1 MSYVVGVDSSTSACK
16 IQVHD
21 IETGDVVATGR
32 APHPPTHPPRSEQ
45 HPRSWKVAF
54 ETACAKAGIGST
66 YAPAALSIAAQQHG
80 MVVLGGDGEVLR
92 PAKLWN
98 DTESAPDAE
107 ALIKALDG
115 GGAAWAGACG
125 SVPVPS
131 FTITKLHWL
140 ARCEPEVLART
151 VSVLLPHDWLTYT
164 LTGRQATDRGDASG
178 TGYWSPGGS
187 LYRHDLLALVD
198 DTIDW
203 GVLLPDVLGPTEPVG
218 EWRGS
223 RTVVGPG
230 TGDNM
235 ALALALGLRP
245 GDLALSFGT
254 SATAFTV
261 SETATNDASGTVA
274 GFADGTGRYLPLVC
288 TMNATKVIETMA
300 ALMGASHEHFDE
312 LVLGAPSGARDVVLI
327 PHFDGERTPNRPDA
341 TGSLLGLRTDVTPG
355 LLARATVEGVVC
367 NLLAGADALG
377 STTDGRG
384 FLVGGA
390 ARSRAFT
397 QVVADLVGRP
407 VLVVPDELVATGAA
421 AQAAAT
427 YLGCDVDAIAQ
438 GWDLGQGHVTE
449 PTSSVVHRSEIRARY
464 AAAVAQE
471 TA

>member
-1 MSYVVGVDSSTSACK
+1 MAYVVGVDSSTSACK

-21 IETGDVVATGR
+21 IETGEIVATGR
-32 APHPPTHPPRSEQ
+32 APHPATHPPKSEQ
-45 HPRSWKVAF
+45 HPRSWKDAF
-54 ETACAKAGIGST
+54 ETACTKARIGST
-66 YAPAALSIAAQQHG
+66 YTPVALSVAAQQHG
-80 MVVLGGDGEVLR
+80 MVVLGGDGGVLR

-107 ALIKALDG
+107 ALLKAIA
-115 GGAAWAGACG
+115 GGAAAWAQACG

-151 VSVLLPHDWLTYT
+151 TSILLPHDWLTYT
-164 LTGRQATDRGDASG
+164 LTGRRVTDRGDASG
-178 TGYWSPGGS
+178 TGWWSPRES
-187 LYRHDLLALVD
+187 LYRSDLLALVD

-218 EWRGS
+218 EWQGT

-235 ALALALGLRP
+235 AIALGLGLRA

-254 SATAFTV
+254 SATAFTI
-261 SETATNDASGTVA
+261 SETPTNDASGTVA

-288 TMNATKVIETMA
+288 TMNATKVIETVA
-300 ALMGASHEHFDE
+300 ALLGASRDRFDE
-312 LVLGAPSGARDVVLI
+312 LVLDAPPGAGDLVLI
-327 PHFDGERTPNRPDA
+327 PHFDGERTPNRPKA
-341 TGSLLGLRTDVTPG
+341 TGALRGLRTDVSPA
-355 LLARATVEGVVC
+355 LVARAAVEGVVC
-367 NLLAGADALG
+367 NLLDGADALG
-377 STTDGRG
+377 STLDGRV

-390 ARSRAFT
+390 AKSPAFA

-407 VLVVPDELVATGAA
+407 VQVVPDELVATGAA

-427 YLGCDVDAIAQ
+427 YLRCDLDSIAQ
-438 GWDLGQGHVTE
+438 TWGLGQGHITQ
-449 PTSSVVHRSEIRARY
+449 PTLSANRPAIRAHY
-464 AAAVAQE
+464 ANAVAQE
-471 TA
+471 TR

>member
-1 MSYVVGVDSSTSACK
+1 MAHVVGVDSSTSACK

-21 IETGDVVATGR
+21 IETGEILATGR
-32 APHPPTHPPRSEQ
+32 APHPATHPPKSEQ
-45 HPRSWKVAF
+45 HPRSWKDAF
-54 ETACAKAGIGST
+54 EAACAKAGIGSAYT
-66 YAPAALSIAAQQHG
+66 PVALSVAAQQHG
-80 MVVLGGDGEVLR
+80 MVVLDGGGEVLR

-107 ALIKALDG
+107 ALLKALAG
-115 GGAAWAGACG
+115 GPGAWARACG

-151 VSVLLPHDWLTYT
+151 ASILLPHDWLTYT
-164 LTGRQATDRGDASG
+164 LTGRHVTDRGDASG
-178 TGYWSPGGS
+178 TGYWSPRES
-187 LYRHDLLALVD
+187 LYRDDLLALVD

-218 EWRGS
+218 EWRGT
-223 RTVVGPG
+223 RTLVGPG

-235 ALALALGLRP
+235 AIALGLGLRP

-261 SETATNDASGTVA
+261 SETPTNDAGGTVA
-274 GFADGTGRYLPLVC
+274 GFADGTGHYLPLVC
-288 TMNATKVIETMA
+288 TMNATKVIKTVA
-300 ALMGASHEHFDE
+300 ALLGASRDRFDE
-312 LVLGAPSGARDVVLI
+312 LVLDAPPGAGDVVLV

-341 TGSLLGLRTDVTPG
+341 TGTLRGLRTDVSPT
-355 LLARATVEGVVC
+355 LVARATVEGVVC
-367 NLLAGADALG
+367 NLLDGADALG
-377 STTDGRG
+377 TTLDGRV

-390 ARSRAFT
+390 AKSPAFA

-407 VLVVPDELVATGAA
+407 VQVVSDELVATGAA

-427 YLGCDVDAIAQ
+427 YLPCDLDSIAQ
-438 GWDLGQGHVTE
+438 KWALGQGHATQ
-449 PTSSVVHRSEIRARY
+449 PTLSANRPEIRARY
-464 AAAVAQE
+464 ADAVAQE
-471 TA
+471 TR

>member
-1 MSYVVGVDSSTSACK
+1 MAHVVGVDSSTSACK

-21 IETGDVVATGR
+21 IETGEIVATGR
-32 APHPPTHPPRSEQ
+32 APHPATHPPKSEQ
-45 HPRSWKVAF
+45 HPQAWKDAF
-54 ETACAKAGIGST
+54 ETACVKAGIGST
-66 YAPAALSIAAQQHG
+66 YTPVALSVAAQQHG

-98 DTESAPDAE
+98 DTESASDAE
-107 ALIKALDG
+107 ALLRALA
-115 GGAAWAGACG
+115 GGAAAWAWACG

-151 VSVLLPHDWLTYT
+151 ASILLPHDWLTFT
-164 LTGRQATDRGDASG
+164 LTGRYVTDRGDASG
-178 TGYWSPGGS
+178 TGYWSPRES

-203 GVLLPDVLGPTEPVG
+203 GDLLPDVLGPTEPVG
-218 EWRGS
+218 EWLGT

-235 ALALALGLRP
+235 AIALGLGLRP

-254 SATAFTV
+254 SATAFTI
-261 SETATNDASGTVA
+261 SETPTNDTFGTVA

-288 TMNATKVIETMA
+288 TMNATKVLETVA
-300 ALMGASHEHFDE
+300 ALLGASHDHFDE
-312 LVLGAPSGARDVVLI
+312 LVLEAPPGAGDLVLV

-341 TGSLLGLRTDVTPG
+341 TGTLRGLRPDVSPA
-355 LLARATVEGVVC
+355 LVARATVEGVIC

-377 STTDGRG
+377 STFDGRV

-390 ARSRAFT
+390 AKSPAFA
-397 QVVADLVGRP
+397 QVVADLVGQP
-407 VLVVPDELVATGAA
+407 VWVVTDELVATGAA

-427 YLGCDVDAIAQ
+427 YLRCDVDSIAQ
-438 GWDLGQGHVTE
+438 IWGLGQGRVTK
-449 PTSSVVHRSEIRARY
+449 PTLTANRAEMTR
-464 AAAVAQE
+464 ALR
-471 TA
+471 